1 MKAHSKWFSPFY
13 SLRICDDQENGGEYE
28 NTIHKGG
35 GMCMEQREQGLQK
48 TLKTRHI
55 TMISIGGII
64 GAGLFVGSGAV
75 INLTGPG
82 AVLSYG
88 IAGLL
93 VILLMRMLGEMA
105 VVNPDSGS
113 FATYAREA
121 IGSWA
126 GYTIGWLYWF
136 FWVIVI
142 AIEATAGG
150 AIVHGWI
157 PSLPIWVISLL
168 LTLLLTLTN
177 VYSVKS
183 FGEFEYWFSMIK
195 VVAICVFMAIGL
207 VILFGF
213 LPGHASPGL
222 SNLTQHGGFLPKGF
236 TSIFI
241 GIVTVIFS
249 FFGSEI
255 AAIAAG
261 ESSNPEKNVVKAIN
275 SVVIRILLF
284 YVGSVAILVLL
295 LPWDKA
301 DLLKSP
307 YVTML
312 DMVGIPAAAQIMNV
326 VVLISV
332 LSCLNSALYTNSRML
347 YSLAKRGDA
356 PKVLLRLS
364 KNSVPVPAVILSTV
378 AAYVCAIF
386 NFVSPDKLFL
396 FLVNASGAIALLVYI
411 VIAFSHMR
419 LRRKHE
425 KENPGVLKMK
435 MWFFPY
441 LTYITIFAMVAILIS
456 MAFIDSMRSQF
467 YLTMLIA
474 VLVVVSY
481 FVSKKR
487 KTVGVANEN
496 VEKYNA

>member
-1 MKAHSKWFSPFY
+1 
-13 SLRICDDQENGGEYE
+13 
-28 NTIHKGG
+28 
-35 GMCMEQREQGLQK
+35 MEQEKNGLQK
-48 TLKTRHI
+48 TLKTRHV

-75 INLTGPG
+75 INATGPG
-82 AVLSYG
+82 AILSYG
-88 IAGLL
+88 VAGLL

-121 IGSWA
+121 IGPWA

-142 AIEATAGG
+142 AIEATAGA

-157 PSLPIWVISLL
+157 PSLPVWAISLI

-177 VYSVKS
+177 IYSVKS

-195 VVAICVFMAIGL
+195 VAAIITFMCIGL
-207 VILFGF
+207 AILLGL
-213 LPGHASPGL
+213 LPGHESPGI
-222 SNLTQHGGFLPKGF
+222 SNLTKNGGFLPKGI
-236 TSIFI
+236 TSIFV
-241 GIVTVIFS
+241 GIITVIFS

-261 ESSNPEKNVVKAIN
+261 ESSNPGKSIVVAIN
-275 SVVIRILLF
+275 SVVFRILLF
-284 YVGSVAILVLL
+284 YIGSVMILVML
-295 LPWDKA
+295 LPWNSA

-312 DMVGIPAAAQIMNV
+312 GMVGIPGAAEIMNI
-326 VVLISV
+326 VVLVAV

-347 YSLAKRGDA
+347 YSLAKKGDA
-356 PKVLLRLS
+356 PRALLKTS
-364 KNSVPVPAVILSTV
+364 KKGVPVRAVLASTFF
-378 AAYVCAIF
+378 AYVCAIF
-386 NFVSPDKLFL
+386 NFVSPDKLFV

-411 VIAFSHMR
+411 VIAVSHLRMR
-419 LRRKHE
+419 KKLE
-425 KENPGVLKMK
+425 KENPEVLKLK
-435 MWFFPY
+435 MWLFPY
-441 LTYITIFAMVAILIS
+441 LTYVTIAAMVAILIA

-467 YLTMLIA
+467 FLTALITI
-474 VLVVVSY
+474 LVIGSY
-481 FVSKKR
+481 FVSKR
-487 KTVGVANEN
+487 KEAQSSAKQEGKV
-496 VEKYNA
+496 YNA

>member
-1 MKAHSKWFSPFY
+1 
-13 SLRICDDQENGGEYE
+13 
-28 NTIHKGG
+28 
-35 GMCMEQREQGLQK
+35 MEQKGNELQK

-75 INLTGPG
+75 VNTTGPG

-93 VILLMRMLGEMA
+93 VIFLMRMLGEMA
-105 VVNPDSGS
+105 IVNPDSGS

-121 IGSWA
+121 IGPWA

-150 AIVHGWI
+150 AIVHGWF
-157 PSLPIWVISLL
+157 PSLPIWAISLV

-195 VVAICVFMAIGL
+195 VVAIVVFMCIGL
-207 VILFGF
+207 AILFGF
-213 LPGHASPGL
+213 FPNIKSPGL
-222 SNLTQHGGFLPKGF
+222 ANLTEHGGFLPNGIS
-236 TSIFI
+236 SIFI
-241 GIVTVIFS
+241 GIITVIFS

-261 ESSNPEKNVVKAIN
+261 ETENPQKSIVKAIN
-275 SVVIRILLF
+275 SVVVRILLF
-284 YVGSVAILVLL
+284 YIGSVSILVML
-295 LPWDKA
+295 LPWNAA

-312 DMVGIPAAAQIMNV
+312 EMVGINGAAQIMNV
-326 VVLISV
+326 VVLVAV

-347 YSLAKRGDA
+347 FSLAKRGDA
-356 PKVLLRLS
+356 PKFLLKVS
-364 KNSVPVPAVILSTV
+364 KKGVPVPAVLLSTI
-378 AAYVCAIF
+378 AAYICAIF
-386 NFVSPDKLFL
+386 SFVSPDKLFV

-411 VIAFSHMR
+411 VIAVSHFR
-419 LRRKHE
+419 LRRRYE
-425 KENPGVLKMK
+425 KENPEALGMK
-435 MWFFPY
+435 MWLFPY
-441 LTYITIFAMVAILIS
+441 LTYIIIAAMIIILIA

-467 YLTMLIA
+467 FLTMLITA
-474 VLVVVSY
+474 LVVSSY
-481 FVSKKR
+481 FLSNRKKVEHVVESSKEIHHAKDYI
-487 KTVGVANEN
+487 NDN
-496 VEKYNA
+496 V

>member
-1 MKAHSKWFSPFY
+1 
-13 SLRICDDQENGGEYE
+13 
-28 NTIHKGG
+28 
-35 GMCMEQREQGLQK
+35 MEQNSNGLK
-48 TLKTRHI
+48 NTLKTRHI

-75 INLTGPG
+75 VNATGPG
-82 AVLSYG
+82 AILSYG

-105 VVNPDSGS
+105 LVNPDSGS

-121 IGSWA
+121 IGPWA

-157 PSLPIWVISLL
+157 PSLPIWVISLI

-177 VYSVKS
+177 VFSVKS

-195 VVAICVFMAIGL
+195 VVAIITFMCIGL
-207 VILFGF
+207 AILFGF
-213 LPGHASPGL
+213 FPGIESPGL
-222 SNLTQHGGFLPKGF
+222 SNLTENGGFLPKGI
-236 TSIFI
+236 TSIFV
-241 GIVTVIFS
+241 GIITVIFS

-261 ESSNPEKNVVKAIN
+261 ESENPEKSIVKAIN
-275 SVVIRILLF
+275 SVVLRILLF
-284 YVGSVAILVLL
+284 YIGSVAILVIL
-295 LPWDKA
+295 LPWNAA

-312 DMVGIPAAAQIMNV
+312 EMVGIPSAAQIMNI
-326 VVLISV
+326 VVLVAV

-347 YSLAKRGDA
+347 FSLAKRGDA
-356 PKVLLRLS
+356 PKILLKVSKGGVPIPAVLL
-364 KNSVPVPAVILSTV
+364 STI
-378 AAYVCAIF
+378 AAYICAIF

-411 VIAFSHMR
+411 VIAVSHLR
-419 LRRKHE
+419 LRLRLE
-425 KENPGVLKMK
+425 KVNPEVLKMK

-441 LTYITIFAMVAILIS
+441 LTYITIAAMAAILIA

-467 YLTMLIA
+467 ILTMMIA
-474 VLVVVSY
+474 ILVVSSY
-481 FVSKKR
+481 FILNRKKVE
-487 KTVGVANEN
+487 TI
-496 VEKYNA
+496 VEKKEINQA

>member
-1 MKAHSKWFSPFY
+1 
-13 SLRICDDQENGGEYE
+13 
-28 NTIHKGG
+28 
-35 GMCMEQREQGLQK
+35 MEQKQNGLQN
-48 TLKTRHI
+48 TLKTRHV

-75 INLTGPG
+75 INATGPG

-105 VVNPDSGS
+105 SVNPDSGS

-121 IGSWA
+121 IGPWA

-150 AIVHGWI
+150 AIVHEWI
-157 PSLPIWVISLL
+157 PALPVWLISLI

-177 VYSVKS
+177 IYSVKS

-195 VVAICVFMAIGL
+195 VVAIITFMCIGL
-207 VILFGF
+207 AILLGF
-213 LPGHASPGL
+213 LPGHESPGV
-222 SNLTQHGGFLPKGF
+222 SNLTENGGFLPKGL

-241 GIVTVIFS
+241 GIITVIFS

-261 ESSNPEKNVVKAIN
+261 ESANPGKAVVTAIN
-275 SVVIRILLF
+275 SVVLRILLF
-284 YVGSVAILVLL
+284 YIGSVTILVML
-295 LPWDKA
+295 LPWNAA

-312 DMVGIPAAAQIMNV
+312 DMVGIPGAAQIMNV
-326 VVLISV
+326 VVLVAV

-347 YSLAKRGDA
+347 YALARRGDA
-356 PKVLLRLS
+356 PRMLLKVS
-364 KNSVPVPAVILSTV
+364 KKGVPIPAVFISTF

-411 VIAFSHMR
+411 VIAVSHLQ
-419 LRRKHE
+419 LRKKLE
-425 KENPGVLKMK
+425 KQNPEALKLKM
-435 MWFFPY
+435 WLFPY
-441 LTYITIFAMVAILIS
+441 LTYVTIAAMVVILIA
-456 MAFIDSMRSQF
+456 MALIDSMRSQF
-467 YLTMLIA
+467 FLTMLIT
-474 VLVVVSY
+474 VLVVGSY
-481 FVSKKR
+481 FVSKRKR
-487 KTVGVANEN
+487 TEN
-496 VEKYNA
+496 SAKQDRKAYQA

>member
-1 MKAHSKWFSPFY
+1 
-13 SLRICDDQENGGEYE
+13 
-28 NTIHKGG
+28 
-35 GMCMEQREQGLQK
+35 
-48 TLKTRHI
+48 
-55 TMISIGGII
+55 MISIGGII

-75 INLTGPG
+75 INTTGPG
-82 AVLSYG
+82 AVLSYA

-105 VVNPDSGS
+105 IVNPDSGS

-121 IGSWA
+121 IGPWA

-150 AIVHGWI
+150 AIVHGWF
-157 PSLPIWVISLL
+157 PSLPIWAISLF

-195 VVAICVFMAIGL
+195 VVSIIIFMCIGL
-207 VILFGF
+207 AILFGF
-213 LPGHASPGL
+213 FPGIKSPGL
-222 SNLTQHGGFLPKGF
+222 SNLTQHGGFLPKGIP
-236 TSIFI
+236 SIFV
-241 GIVTVIFS
+241 GIITVIFS

-261 ESSNPEKNVVKAIN
+261 ESTNPEKSVVKAIN

-284 YVGSVAILVLL
+284 YIGSVAILVTL
-295 LPWDKA
+295 LPWNSA

-312 DMVGIPAAAQIMNV
+312 DMVGINSAAQIMNI

-347 YSLAKRGDA
+347 FSLAKRGDA
-356 PKVLLRLS
+356 PKFLLKVSKNGVPIPAVLL
-364 KNSVPVPAVILSTV
+364 STI

-411 VIAFSHMR
+411 VIAVSHLR
-419 LRRKHE
+419 LRIRIE
-425 KENPGVLKMK
+425 KENPEVLKMK
-435 MWFFPY
+435 MWLFPY
-441 LTYITIFAMVAILIS
+441 LTYITIAVMVAILVA

-467 YLTMLIA
+467 FLTMLIA
-474 VLVVVSY
+474 ILVVFSY
-481 FVSKKR
+481 FISNRKKVETKDVKR
-487 KTVGVANEN
+487 NE
-496 VEKYNA
+496 VHEA

>member
-1 MKAHSKWFSPFY
+1 
-13 SLRICDDQENGGEYE
+13 
-28 NTIHKGG
+28 
-35 GMCMEQREQGLQK
+35 MESHEKGLQK
-48 TLKTRHI
+48 TLQTRHI

-75 INLTGPG
+75 INTTGPG
-82 AVLSYG
+82 AVLSYA

-93 VILLMRMLGEMA
+93 VVLLMRMLGEMA
-105 VVNPDSGS
+105 IVNPDSGS

-121 IGSWA
+121 IGPWA

-142 AIEATAGG
+142 AIEATAG
-150 AIVHGWI
+150 ASIIHGWI
-157 PSLPIWVISLL
+157 PSLPIWMISLV
-168 LTLLLTLTN
+168 LTFLLTLTN
-177 VYSVKS
+177 VYSVRS

-195 VVAICVFMAIGL
+195 VVAICAFMLTGL

-213 LPGHASPGL
+213 LPAHPSPGL
-222 SNLTQHGGFLPKGF
+222 SNLTQHDGFLPKGF

-241 GIVTVIFS
+241 GILTVVFS

-255 AAIAAG
+255 AAVAAG

-295 LPWDKA
+295 LPWDQA

-312 DMVGIPAAAQIMNV
+312 DMVGIPAAAQVMNV
-326 VVLISV
+326 IVLTSV

-364 KNSVPVPAVILSTV
+364 KNGAPVPAVLLSTI
-378 AAYVCAIF
+378 AAYICAIF

-411 VIAFSHMR
+411 VIAVSHMR
-419 LRRKHE
+419 LRRKYE
-425 KENPGVLKMK
+425 KENPGVLKLK
-435 MWFFPY
+435 MWMFPY
-441 LTYITIFAMVAILIS
+441 LTYATIAAMIVILFS
-456 MAFIDSMRSQF
+456 MAFVESMRSQF

-474 VLVVVSY
+474 VLVVLSY
-481 FVSKKR
+481 TFVKK
-487 KTVGVANEN
+487 KKKANVIE
-496 VEKYNA
+496 ETREDLHA

>member
-1 MKAHSKWFSPFY
+1 
-13 SLRICDDQENGGEYE
+13 
-28 NTIHKGG
+28 
-35 GMCMEQREQGLQK
+35 MEQNPNGLQK

-75 INLTGPG
+75 INATGPG

-105 VVNPDSGS
+105 LVNPDSGS

-121 IGSWA
+121 IGPWA

-157 PSLPIWVISLL
+157 PSLPIWVISLI

-177 VYSVKS
+177 VFSDKS

-195 VVAICVFMAIGL
+195 VAAIITFMCIGL
-207 VILFGF
+207 AILFGF
-213 LPGHASPGL
+213 LPGIESPGL
-222 SNLTQHGGFLPKGF
+222 SNLTENGGFLPKGI
-236 TSIFI
+236 TSIFV
-241 GIVTVIFS
+241 GIITVIFS

-261 ESSNPEKNVVKAIN
+261 ESENPEKSIVKAIN

-284 YVGSVAILVLL
+284 YIGSVAILVIL
-295 LPWDKA
+295 LPWNAA

-312 DMVGIPAAAQIMNV
+312 EMVGIPSAALIMNI
-326 VVLISV
+326 VVLVAV

-347 YSLAKRGDA
+347 FSLAKRGDA
-356 PKVLLRLS
+356 PKFLLKVSKGGVPIPAVLL
-364 KNSVPVPAVILSTV
+364 STI
-378 AAYVCAIF
+378 AAYICAIF

-411 VIAFSHMR
+411 VIAVSHLR
-419 LRRKHE
+419 LRLRVE
-425 KENPGVLKMK
+425 KVNPEVLKMK

-441 LTYITIFAMVAILIS
+441 LTYITIAAMTAILIA

-467 YLTMLIA
+467 ILTMLIA
-474 VLVVVSY
+474 ILVVSSY
-481 FVSKKR
+481 FILNRKKVV
-487 KTVGVANEN
+487 TI
-496 VEKYNA
+496 VEEKEINQA